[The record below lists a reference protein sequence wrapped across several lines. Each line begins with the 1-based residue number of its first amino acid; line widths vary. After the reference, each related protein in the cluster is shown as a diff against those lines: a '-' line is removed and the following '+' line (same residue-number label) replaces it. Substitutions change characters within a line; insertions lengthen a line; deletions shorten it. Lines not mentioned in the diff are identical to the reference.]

1 MAKEYFPQIG
11 KIPFEGKDSKNPLAF
26 HYYDADKV
34 VMGKTMKEWLR
45 FAMAW
50 WHTLGQAS
58 ADPFGGQTRSYEWD
72 KADNAV
78 QRAKD
83 KMDAGFEIMNKLG
96 IEFFCFHDIDLVEEG
111 NSVEEY
117 EANLKAITDYAQQKM
132 AENPQIKLLWG
143 TANVFGNKRYMNGA
157 STNPDFDV
165 VARAIVQIK
174 NAIDATIKL
183 GGQNYVFWGGR
194 EGYMSLLN
202 TDQKREKEHMAM
214 MLTMARDYAR
224 AKGFKGTFLIEPKPM
239 EPTKH
244 QYDVDTETVIGFL
257 KAHGLEKDFKVNI
270 EVNHATLAGH
280 TFEHELACAV
290 DNGML
295 GSIDANRGDAQNG
308 WDTDQFPIDN
318 YDLTM
323 AMLQII
329 RNGGLGTGGTNFD
342 AKMRRNS
349 TDPEDVFIAHISG
362 MDAMARAL
370 ENAAAIIEDGTLCNM
385 VKERYSSFD
394 AGKGKEFEEGKL
406 TLEDVYAYGKEVNE
420 PKTTSGK
427 QELYE
432 TIVASLNKP
441 FGNQYSIRR
450 AAQLGLGC
458 SFVFYVYPTCAFR
471 YVS

>member
-58 ADPFGGQTRSYEWD
+58 GDPFGGQTRSYEWD

-83 KMDAGFEIMNKLG
+83 KMDAGFEIMDKLG
-96 IEFFCFHDIDLVEEG
+96 IELFCFHDVDLVEEG
-111 NSVEEY
+111 ANVEEY
-117 EANLKAITDYAQQKM
+117 EANMKAITDYALEKM
-132 AENPQIKLLWG
+132 AAFPKIKLLWG
-143 TANVFGNKRYMNGA
+143 TANVFSNKRYMNGA

-202 TDQKREKEHMAM
+202 TDQKREKEHMAR

-280 TFEHELACAV
+280 TFEHELCCAV

-318 YDLTM
+318 YELTQ

-329 RNGGLGTGGTNFD
+329 RNGGLGNGGTNFD

-370 ENAAAIIEDGTLCNM
+370 ENAAAIIEDGTICNM
-385 VKERYSSFD
+385 VKERYASFD
-394 AGKGKEFEEGKL
+394 AGKGKEFEEGKM
-406 TLEDVYAYGKEVNE
+406 TLEDAYEYGKKVNE
-420 PKTTSGK
+420 PKLTSGK

-432 TIVASLNKP
+432 TIVAWFAK
-441 FGNQYSIRR
+441 
-450 AAQLGLGC
+450 
-458 SFVFYVYPTCAFR
+458 
-471 YVS
+471 

>member
-83 KMDAGFEIMNKLG
+83 KMDAGFEIMDKLG
-96 IEFFCFHDIDLVEEG
+96 IELFCFHDVDLVEEG
-111 NSVEEY
+111 ANVEEY
-117 EANLKAITDYAQQKM
+117 EANMKAITDYAQQKL

-202 TDQKREKEHMAM
+202 TDQKREKEHMAR

-280 TFEHELACAV
+280 TFEHELCCAV

-318 YDLTM
+318 YELTQ

-329 RNGGLGTGGTNFD
+329 RNGGLGNGGTNFD

-370 ENAAAIIEDGTLCNM
+370 ENAAAIIEDGTICNM
-385 VKERYSSFD
+385 VKERYASFD

-406 TLEDVYAYGKEVNE
+406 SLEDVYEYGKKVDE
-420 PKTTSGK
+420 PKLTSGK

-432 TIVASLNKP
+432 TIVAWFAK
-441 FGNQYSIRR
+441 
-450 AAQLGLGC
+450 
-458 SFVFYVYPTCAFR
+458 
-471 YVS
+471 